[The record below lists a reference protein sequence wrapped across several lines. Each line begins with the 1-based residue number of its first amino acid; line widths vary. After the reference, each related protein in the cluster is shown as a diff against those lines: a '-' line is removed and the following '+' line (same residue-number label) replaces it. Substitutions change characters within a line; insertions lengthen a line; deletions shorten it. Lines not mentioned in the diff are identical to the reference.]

1 MPSRLHGSL
10 SLTLGV
16 LLALPSALGCG
27 MTVHQLIAHRS
38 LTYFFNDPLYGTKY
52 IDLLLNN
59 TGAMLAGAPYPDY
72 LYEVRVGMRSA
83 CAAPVDTGR
92 GRLLS

>member
-1 MPSRLHGSL
+1 MPSLLRGSL
-10 SLTLGV
+10 PLALGV

-38 LTYFFNDPLYGTKY
+38 LSYFFNDPLYGTKY
-52 IDLLLNN
+52 VDLLLNN

-72 LYEVRVGMRSA
+72 LYQVCICKGPCRP
-83 CAAPVDTGR
+83 CKYTGW
-92 GRLLS
+92 GSNCSE